1 MIIVLRVCSV
11 STSLMEFPTYSQNY
25 WIQFKKMECSLF
37 VEIKKRQKVERR
49 LYQKLFDEQQRL
61 EKKVEKSRKNF

>member
-1 MIIVLRVCSV
+1 
-11 STSLMEFPTYSQNY
+11 
-25 WIQFKKMECSLF
+25 